1 MPIRHEADL
10 NWDEIASMK
19 TATSAIR
26 WFALCLF
33 GFAPLAPALAQDSAA
48 APDEGALLPGFRTID
63 EIMEQAVRNIAARYN
78 LNHEQQRYTEN
89 MMKTEVRKFLRDH
102 HAEIWPV
109 LRTMISAQLDPNSIT
124 KDTSEAK
131 RIGKMARPLFAA
143 AQKAILD
150 SNNEWREILTDDQR
164 AMHDF
169 DLQEMSK
176 TFQHMDSQLSS
187 WESGQPGDKGIFPSA
202 QVYPGEPARPSLP
215 PTGLPNLSPG
225 RATSAQ
231 ESAPTPDVFEAYVE
245 AFIKD
250 YELDAGQI
258 ERARTIL
265 AEFKLKAEDHY
276 KRAAKEIAKAE
287 TDRQEAVIRRDR
299 AAREAAEKKRKE
311 LNAPPTEY
319 FGVMKDR
326 LHALLTTAQKERYAQ
341 KQAEKKAPAAAKPA
355 PAAQQPAPK
364 PAEGAKAPAAGD
376 KPATPPKKD

>member
-1 MPIRHEADL
+1 
-10 NWDEIASMK
+10 
-19 TATSAIR
+19 
-26 WFALCLF
+26 
-33 GFAPLAPALAQDSAA
+33 
-48 APDEGALLPGFRTID
+48 
-63 EIMEQAVRNIAARYN
+63 
-78 LNHEQQRYTEN
+78 

-109 LRTMISAQLDPNSIT
+109 LRTMIGAQLDPSSIT
-124 KDTSEAK
+124 QDPAEAK

-143 AQKAILD
+143 AQKAILE
-150 SNNEWREILTDDQR
+150 SNTEWREILTDEQR

-169 DLQEMSK
+169 DLQEMNK
-176 TFQHMDSQLSS
+176 TFTHMDTQLGN
-187 WESGQPGDKGIFPSA
+187 WENGKPDEKGIFPTVQA
-202 QVYPGEPARPSLP
+202 YPGEPARPPLP
-215 PTGLPNLSPG
+215 TAGLPNLAAG

-276 KRAAKEIAKAE
+276 KRASKEIAKAE

-311 LNAPPTEY
+311 LNAPPTE
-319 FGVMKDR
+319 FFSEMKDR
-326 LHALLTTAQKERYAQ
+326 LHAMLTTAQKERFAQ
-341 KQAEKKAPAAAKPA
+341 KQAEKAK
-355 PAAQQPAPK
+355 PAPK
-364 PAEGAKAPAAGD
+364 PAPTPAPAAPKADDKPKAPAADAGA
-376 KPATPPKKD
+376 KPPVAAPAKPKEEPRKDD